1 MAEKDVGLFKDVV
14 FLRFCDATVTEFIF
28 NFFQRMTAIA
38 VEKVGANKVVYTSTG
53 KVLLVR
59 SAQSGYITVSIF

>member
-1 MAEKDVGLFKDVV
+1 M
-14 FLRFCDATVTEFIF
+14 TEFIF
-28 NFFQRMTAIA
+28 NFFRRMTAIA

>member
-1 MAEKDVGLFKDVV
+1 M
-14 FLRFCDATVTEFIF
+14 TELIF

-53 KVLLVR
+53 KVLLGQPRAVILR
-59 SAQSGYITVSIF
+59 YQCFKFLV